1 MSAYALNY
9 FLFVLFILRL
19 LVPLWRKTKTQKI
32 MTATAQLNTALDRE
46 IWKMRDNAE
55 AMQKMLEAARLIRLM
70 YVNPTTLADFEAEQ
84 EQKAEAEAERQFRSL
99 RGCWADDPEDAKRME
114 TAIREA
120 REQDV
125 VREITLDD

>member
-1 MSAYALNY
+1 M
-9 FLFVLFILRL
+9 
-19 LVPLWRKTKTQKI
+19 
-32 MTATAQLNTALDRE
+32 NTALDRE
-46 IWKMRDNAE
+46 IWKMRNNAE

-70 YVNPTTLADFEAEQ
+70 YVNPTALADFEAEQ
-84 EQKAEAEAERQFRSL
+84 EREAEAEAERQFRSL
-99 RGCWADDPEDAKRME
+99 RGCWADDLEDTEHME

>member
-1 MSAYALNY
+1 
-9 FLFVLFILRL
+9 
-19 LVPLWRKTKTQKI
+19 

-46 IWKMRDNAE
+46 IWKMRNNAE
-55 AMQKMLEAARLIRLM
+55 AMQKMLEAAKLIRLM
-70 YVNPTTLADFEAEQ
+70 YVNPTALADFEAEQ

-99 RGCWADDPEDAKRME
+99 RGCWADDPEDAERME

-125 VREITLDD
+125 VPLPATMASPWLPTT

>member
-1 MSAYALNY
+1 MSPWN
-9 FLFVLFILRL
+9 
-19 LVPLWRKTKTQKI
+19 RKNVRI
-32 MTATAQLNTALDRE
+32 MTATVQLSTALDRE

-70 YVNPTTLADFEAEQ
+70 YVNPTALADFEAEQ
-84 EQKAEAEAERQFRSL
+84 EKKAEAEAERQFRSL
-99 RGCWADDPEDAKRME
+99 RGCWTDDPEDAERME

-120 REQDV
+120 REHDV

>member
-1 MSAYALNY
+1 
-9 FLFVLFILRL
+9 
-19 LVPLWRKTKTQKI
+19 
-32 MTATAQLNTALDRE
+32 MTATVQLSTALERE

-70 YVNPTTLADFEAEQ
+70 YVNPTALADFEAEQ
-84 EQKAEAEAERQFRSL
+84 EKKAEAEAERQFRSL
-99 RGCWADDPEDAKRME
+99 RGCWTDDPEDAERME

>member
-1 MSAYALNY
+1 M
-9 FLFVLFILRL
+9 LR
-19 LVPLWRKTKTQKI
+19 I
-32 MTATAQLNTALDRE
+32 MTATVELNTALDRE

-70 YVNPTTLADFEAEQ
+70 YVNPTALADFEAEQ
-84 EQKAEAEAERQFRSL
+84 EKKAEAEAERQFRSL
-99 RGCWADDPEDAKRME
+99 RGCWTDDPEDAERME

>member
-1 MSAYALNY
+1 MSPWN
-9 FLFVLFILRL
+9 
-19 LVPLWRKTKTQKI
+19 RKNVRI
-32 MTATAQLNTALDRE
+32 MTATVQLSTALDRE

-70 YVNPTTLADFEAEQ
+70 YVNPTALADFEAEQ
-84 EQKAEAEAERQFRSL
+84 EKKAEAEAERQFRSL
-99 RGCWADDPEDAKRME
+99 RGCWADDPEDAERME